1 MVFQALKDHRAF
13 VRTTAAECI
22 NECIRMINAR
32 DYQND
37 RKKDYLEQ
45 IYNEVSKALQ
55 IDSSNNST
63 SMTDI
68 NYQQS
73 NLSILAELIQVKPG

>member
-1 MVFQALKDHRAF
+1 M
-13 VRTTAAECI
+13 RTTAAECI

-32 DYQND
+32 EYQSD

-73 NLSILAELIQVKPG
+73 NLSILAELI

>member
-1 MVFQALKDHRAF
+1 
-13 VRTTAAECI
+13 
-22 NECIRMINAR
+22 MINAR